1 MPPPA
6 NHPAFHLQVL
16 QQALDVQQY
25 PCNCDVSEALERL
38 RSPLDQAGLLSPTR
52 TTEEVFIV
60 QEACEGEGQWKCI
73 KILSPMDFGLA
84 GVICSLT
91 TPLKEVKIPVAVF
104 STWNTD
110 YVLVS
115 VENVDNAVAV
125 LSRDGWQFV

>member
-16 QQALDVQQY
+16 QQAFDVQQY
-25 PCNCDVSEALERL
+25 PCDCDISEVLERL
-38 RSPLDQAGLLSPTR
+38 RSPLNRAGLLSLTR
-52 TTEEVFIV
+52 TAEEVSII
-60 QEACEGEGQWKCI
+60 QEACEGEGRWKCI
-73 KILSPMDFGLA
+73 KILGPMDFGLT

-91 TPLKEVKIPVAVF
+91 APLKEVKIPVFVV

-110 YVLVS
+110 YVLIS
-115 VENVDNAVAV
+115 VGDVDNAVAV